1 MSRNKD
7 QTASALLARMAP
19 VLDPR
24 DWVYTHLPNGT
35 ALPANVEA
43 LMTCRE
49 DEGLT
54 LVVTPETAARLG
66 LATSFPCRCITLTV
80 QSDLDAV
87 GFIAAIATELTRH
100 GISCNV
106 VAGFHHDHLLVPQD
120 RAAEAMDVLQAL
132 SHSNSIDA
140 VTRRP

>member
-7 QTASALLARMAP
+7 QTASALLARIAP
-19 VLDPR
+19 VLDPQ
-24 DWVYTHLPNGT
+24 DWVYAHLPEGA
-35 ALPANVEA
+35 ALPSDADA

-49 DEGLT
+49 AEGLT
-54 LVVTPETAARLG
+54 LVVTPDTAARLG
-66 LATSFPCRCITLTV
+66 LATEFPCRRITLTV

-106 VAGFHHDHLLVPQD
+106 VAGFHHDHLLVPRD

-132 SHSNSIDA
+132 SRSNSIDDA
-140 VTRRP
+140 AGRP

>member
-1 MSRNKD
+1 MSGNTD
-7 QTASALLARMAP
+7 QTAGALLARMAP
-19 VLDPR
+19 VLDPQ
-24 DWVYTHLPNGT
+24 DWVYARLPEGT
-35 ALPANVEA
+35 PLPPDVSA
-43 LMTCRE
+43 LMTCQE

-54 LVVTPETAARLG
+54 LIVTPDTAARLG
-66 LATSFPCRCITLTV
+66 LATDFPCRRITLTV

-120 RAAEAMDVLQAL
+120 RAGEAMDVLKAL
-132 SHSNSIDA
+132 SRSNSIDA
-140 VTRRP
+140 APDRP